1 MFFKTVQPTCRL
13 PTRTS
18 YDGYLSKPLAEGLTF
33 LRPSLSRGDLSRMDI
48 GHKKMFQALCERG
61 LMWCAICVPSIREVS
76 TVNSSTH
83 KVDYNAFMRG
93 LRTKDGQESV
103 AANKGTKGDLF
114 KLWMD
119 PSCRIRNKGALES
132 KPGGLLYETSAPD
145 KPTKITFQFC
155 CCHHTGTEFKSGCR
169 S

>member
-1 MFFKTVQPTCRL
+1 MKTVQPTCRL

-33 LRPSLSRGDLSRMDI
+33 LKPSLSRGDLSRMDI

-83 KVDYNAFMRG
+83 RVDYNAFMRG

-132 KPGGLLYETSAPD
+132 KPGGLLYETSALD

-155 CCHHTGTEFKSGCR
+155 GHGVQIGLSILGR
-169 S
+169 SA